1 MKKVETKNK
10 PDIRKLRKGDKICK
24 LIILDEVNIKLENVE
39 THILSSLNKKMSF
52 YDPSAKYLP
61 SYKIGRWDGKISY
74 FDLSGKSY
82 FHLLKE
88 ILEVLDEFKY
98 KIQKEDRRQNKQIY
112 TFDAIDQNYLKNQNI
127 KWPETHHLAGKD
139 IILRD
144 YQVEVINY
152 FLQRRHAV
160 QEIATGAGKTIITA
174 VLAKI
179 VEEKGRTITIVPS
192 KTLVKQTY
200 EDYKNIGLDVG
211 VFFGDQKDTE
221 NKHIIATWQSLEKI
235 RKSKK
240 EGDIYEKIT
249 KNMVA
254 VIVDECHIAKA
265 PSLKKI
271 LGNMYKNVP
280 IRWGLTATLPI
291 ENYLFYAIKSLIG
304 PPINFMSANDLQ
316 NKGILSSCDVHIIEI
331 SDDRKNFETYQEE
344 KNYLLNDSRRLEI
357 ISNLINEISNDGN
370 TLVLVDFVKTARK
383 LGEMTKNSHIVTGSV
398 KMKEKIEKFNMIKEK
413 DNVVLIATYGVASV
427 GINIP
432 KNIQY
437 CSYRS
442 RKKHNK
448 SITEHRKRLEKN
460 TRKKSC
466 HNI

>member
-1 MKKVETKNK
+1 
-10 PDIRKLRKGDKICK
+10 
-24 LIILDEVNIKLENVE
+24 
-39 THILSSLNKKMSF
+39 MSF

-61 SYKIGRWDGKISY
+61 SYKIGRWNGKISY
-74 FDLSGKSY
+74 FDLNGKSY

-112 TFDAIDQNYLKNQNI
+112 TFDAIDENYLKNQNI

-144 YQVEVINY
+144 YQVEVVNY

-160 QEIATGAGKTIITA
+160 QEVATGAGKTIITA

-179 VEEKGRTITIVPS
+179 VEKEGRTITIVPS

-240 EGDIYEKIT
+240 EENIYEKIT

-280 IRWGLTATLPI
+280 IRWGLTATLPE
-291 ENYLFYAIKSLIG
+291 ENYLFYAIK
-304 PPINFMSANDLQ
+304 
-316 NKGILSSCDVHIIEI
+316 
-331 SDDRKNFETYQEE
+331 
-344 KNYLLNDSRRLEI
+344 
-357 ISNLINEISNDGN
+357 
-370 TLVLVDFVKTARK
+370 
-383 LGEMTKNSHIVTGSV
+383 
-398 KMKEKIEKFNMIKEK
+398 
-413 DNVVLIATYGVASV
+413 
-427 GINIP
+427 
-432 KNIQY
+432 
-437 CSYRS
+437 
-442 RKKHNK
+442 
-448 SITEHRKRLEKN
+448 
-460 TRKKSC
+460 
-466 HNI
+466 